1 MPNQK
6 PTPNQKPITNPELV
20 EALKALH
27 QENTPQNQGKVL
39 GLVVERAVFL
49 TPAVVTPAPQQPGQ
63 ADSARKQAT
72 IQFQLITTKDGR
84 PFFPA
89 FTDAEELRK
98 FAGQKP
104 VQSVLLR
111 FDDYVSLLQRNEKAC
126 GFVVNPLGLSL
137 TLDRKTV
144 ESLAAKKKEVAQ
156 LRQQRQQA
164 AYSQET
170 IEKDAQVMVGDPDEV
185 PQAMLDAVAQMAQGR
200 EDIRTLWL
208 RQMIRP
214 DGTPSL
220 IIVVDHT
227 GAQAEV
233 FEAVAEAAR
242 PHFGRLPVDMIPYGT
257 SFAEAA
263 TEGVEPFFRREG

>member
-89 FTDAEELRK
+89 FTDAEE
-98 FAGQKP
+98 
-104 VQSVLLR
+104 
-111 FDDYVSLLQRNEKAC
+111 
-126 GFVVNPLGLSL
+126 
-137 TLDRKTV
+137 
-144 ESLAAKKKEVAQ
+144 
-156 LRQQRQQA
+156 
-164 AYSQET
+164 
-170 IEKDAQVMVGDPDEV
+170 
-185 PQAMLDAVAQMAQGR
+185 QGR
-200 EDIRTLWL
+200 PPLL
-208 RQMIRP
+208 P
-214 DGTPSL
+214 
-220 IIVVDHT
+220 
-227 GAQAEV
+227 
-233 FEAVAEAAR
+233 
-242 PHFGRLPVDMIPYGT
+242 RLH
-257 SFAEAA
+257 
-263 TEGVEPFFRREG
+263 RRR